1 MNAHMDRGLDGAYG
15 KKLGRSFNLEHAP
28 ALFTRT
34 IQKTSIAVTHF
45 RRDTPNLGLT
55 EPIAE
60 EDAYQA
66 VVLLQRGVHRYDLW
80 EEGKAIQTN
89 PHANGDV
96 SFFDLRTPPIYNVH
110 TPFDTLWFYLPRAT
124 LDGIAEDANAPR
136 ISGLDYRPGFSVP
149 DSTLHR
155 LSKLLLPAFQNP
167 EQVSRIFVD
176 YVTLAVAA
184 HILHTYGGMRPASI
198 ERRGGGLA
206 PWQERR
212 AKELLNSHLDGDVTV
227 ALLAEECGLS
237 RRHFAR
243 AFRQTT
249 GAAPHQW
256 LIKRRVEQATA
267 LLGDRSLTLLDIA
280 QACGFA
286 DQSHFTRVYTRLTG
300 TPPGTRRR
308 RLEPTGAAT
317 TAGLPSGA
325 GTNGEQ

>member
-55 EPIAE
+55 EPIAQ

-256 LIKRRVEQATA
+256 LMKRRVEQATA